1 MISGRL
7 RPFSNDFTGEELL
20 PRSIATSHDK
30 GAYRGTPNHLKIGC
44 AKIWIFQLPSTQ
56 ENYLLVEIFSSW
68 YKNLRSTIAKTFWTD
83 EFKTKKN
90 FRSKCILVSVGR
102 GNPKSYY
109 ISLKGINF
117 QLDKSLYAYIVVF
130 RELIN

>member
-90 FRSKCILVSVGR
+90 WKKKFSNFFFVFLKKFQIKMYFGVGWKRKSKVILHLSER
-102 GNPKSYY
+102 N
-109 ISLKGINF
+109 
-117 QLDKSLYAYIVVF
+117 
-130 RELIN
+130 